1 MKLDGLLDTNILI
14 DISRKYTPALDWV
27 RANPTL
33 FLGVSSFV
41 RMELIAG
48 VSNKSEHQKW
58 VRELSS
64 YPLLYPNDK
73 DNQWA
78 LETFERYHLTHNIDI
93 MDCVI
98 ASINF
103 RLQLPLYTRNV
114 KHFEP
119 FKSIRIIKPYQ

>member
-27 RANPTL
+27 KANPTL

-41 RMELIAG
+41 RMELMGG
-48 VSNKSEHQKW
+48 VSNKLEHQKW

-73 DNQWA
+73 DSQWA
-78 LETFERYHLTHNIDI
+78 LENFERYHLTHNIDI

-103 RLQLPLYTRNV
+103 RLQLPLYTRNA
-114 KHFEP
+114 KHFLP